1 MKISTQE
8 GDESDDIHV
17 DIDHLLHHTRL
28 PHTTFSVSA
37 DNFVRRVG
45 ETISWVWIVLL
56 AVIILNVTVR
66 YAFDQGRIEFEEIQW
81 HLYAIGFLVALSY
94 CLEAD
99 THVRVDIF
107 HERMTIRNQAWV
119 EMGGILFLLL
129 PFISMVIYFAVPFV
143 VYSWDVGEASDAPSG
158 LPARWAIK
166 SFMIIGFA
174 LLGLATLSRLTRVTS
189 VLFNFPKSTSVSN

>member
-1 MKISTQE
+1 MKISIQE

-28 PHTTFSVSA
+28 PHTAFSVSA

-66 YAFDQGRIEFEEIQW
+66 YVFDQGRIEFEEIQW
-81 HLYAIGFLVALSY
+81 HLYAMGFLVALSY
-94 CLEAD
+94 CFEAD
-99 THVRVDIF
+99 SHVRVDIF
-107 HERMTIRNQAWV
+107 HERMTLRNQAWV

-143 VYSWDVGEASDAPSG
+143 AYSWVVSEASDAPSG

-166 SFMIIGFA
+166 SFMVTGFI
-174 LLGLATLSRLTRVTS
+174 LLGLATLSRLTRVAS
-189 VLFNFPKSTSVSN
+189 LLFGFPKEISVSD